1 MGDPTG
7 LNEAVEY
14 HIVNSLGWSTL
25 RPLQRTAVKPIRSG
39 SDCLLLAPTAGGKTE
54 AAVFPL
60 LSEMIDREWTGLSV
74 LYVTPLRALL
84 NNLQPRIN
92 SYASWVGRRAEL
104 WHGDVGPSQRRRIL
118 SNPSEI
124 LLTTPESLESML
136 VSRRVDHASFFANIR
151 AIVVDEVHAFAGDDR
166 GWHLLS
172 VLQRIQRIAG
182 RPIQRIGLSATVGN
196 PQQILDWLQGS
207 ALSKGKSSAIVSE
220 EAAQANDV
228 EVVLDYVGSIDN
240 AAQVISKLHRGEK
253 RLAFCVSRS
262 DCEELAYALRQ
273 RGVTAFVSHASLSAD
288 ERRLSEQAFA
298 ESRDCVIAATS
309 TLELGIDVGDLD
321 RVIQIDSTWT
331 VSSFL
336 QRLGRTGRRSGTR
349 RNALFLATNYDTLL
363 RAAAVLLLW
372 KRGFVEAVEPPAA
385 PNHIAAQQI
394 LALALQEGQFSPGS
408 LTHWWGDLP
417 VMDNAG
423 DILKFLRDDEFL
435 AEDGGFLF
443 IGPQAEKKFGRR
455 YFMDLLSAFTA
466 APELTVIAGQ
476 REIGSVAPISL
487 VATGPEG
494 AARKLLLSGR
504 SWLVEAVDWDRHVV
518 RVSEMAEKGASRWQ
532 SGSVAESYEMMQAM
546 REILLGAT
554 PDVQISRRAQEHM
567 PQLRASQSGTVE
579 KSGLVIHRS
588 EESQV
593 FWTWAGLKANLTLQA
608 ALGIDDAHA
617 DNAMIRLPTSVTIA
631 DIREAASRVA
641 FALPFVPPQMI
652 QGLKFSAALPMELA
666 VGTLADRVRDPQAA
680 AVSSSSSISVVEVSK
695 QEGLVND

>member
-1 MGDPTG
+1 MSAQPG

-25 RPLQRTAVKPIRSG
+25 RPLQRAAVLPIRSG

-54 AAVFPL
+54 AAVFPI
-60 LSEMIDREWTGLSV
+60 LSELVEGGWYGLSV

-104 WHGDVGPSQRRRIL
+104 WHGDVGPSERKRIL
-118 SNPSEI
+118 SDPPEI

-136 VSRRVDHASFFANIR
+136 VSRRVDHDAFFANVR

-172 VLQRIQRIAG
+172 VLERVQRIAG

-207 ALSKGKSSAIVSE
+207 ALLNGKPSVVVSE
-220 EAAQANDV
+220 EAAQATDV

-240 AAQVISKLHRGEK
+240 AAQVLSKLHRGEK

-298 ESRDCVIAATS
+298 ESRDCVIVATS

-321 RVIQIDSTWT
+321 RVIQIDSTWS

-336 QRLGRTGRRSGTR
+336 QRLGRTGRRPGSR
-349 RNALFLATNYDTLL
+349 RNALFLTTNYETLL

-372 KRGFVEAVEPPAA
+372 KRGFVEAVEPPTA
-385 PNHIAAQQI
+385 PNHICAQQI
-394 LALALQEGQFSPGS
+394 LALALQEGQFSPES
-408 LTHWWGDLP
+408 LPHWWGDLS
-417 VMDNAG
+417 VMDNVG
-423 DILKFLRDDEFL
+423 EILDFLRDEEFL
-435 AEDGGFLF
+435 AEDSGLLF
-443 IGPQAEKKFGRR
+443 IGPRAEKKFGRR

-487 VATGPEG
+487 VGSGPTG

-518 RVSEMAEKGASRWQ
+518 RASEMAEKGSSRWQ
-532 SGSVAESYEMMQAM
+532 SGSVAESYAIMRAM

-554 PDVQISRRAQEHM
+554 PDVQISKRAQEHL
-567 PQLRASQSGTVE
+567 PQLRASQSETVE
-579 KSGLVIHRS
+579 QSGLVLHRS
-588 EESQV
+588 EAGQV
-593 FWTWAGLKANLTLQA
+593 FWTWAGLKANLTLLA
-608 ALGIDDAHA
+608 AMGMDDARA
-617 DNAMIRLPTSVTIA
+617 DNAMIRLPAQVTIA
-631 DIREAASRVA
+631 DIRAAAHRVEV
-641 FALPFVPPQMI
+641 ALPFVPLQMI
-652 QGLKFSAALPMELA
+652 QDLKFSAALPTALA
-666 VGTLADRVRDPQAA
+666 TRTLAARLADLPGAKRICEALVVVR
-680 AVSSSSSISVVEVSK
+680 
-695 QEGLVND
+695 

>member
-1 MGDPTG
+1 MSDPTG

-25 RPLQRTAVKPIRSG
+25 RPLQRAAVKPIRSG

-54 AAVFPL
+54 AAVFPI
-60 LSEMIDREWTGLSV
+60 LSEMIDREWSGLSV

-92 SYASWVGRRAEL
+92 SYASWVGRRSEV
-104 WHGDVGPSQRRRIL
+104 WHGDVGPTQRRRIL
-118 SNPSEI
+118 SNPPEI

-136 VSRRVDHASFFANIR
+136 VSRRVDHDSLFANIR

-172 VLQRIQRIAG
+172 VLERVQRIAG
-182 RPIQRIGLSATVGN
+182 RPIQRVGLSATVGN

-207 ALSKGKSSAIVSE
+207 ALLQRKPSVVVSE
-220 EAAQANDV
+220 EAAQATDV

-298 ESRDCVIAATS
+298 ESRDCVIVATS

-336 QRLGRTGRRSGTR
+336 QRLGRTGRRPGSR
-349 RNALFLATNYDTLL
+349 RNALFLTTNYDSLL

-372 KRGFVEAVEPPAA
+372 KRGFIEAVEPPAT

-394 LALALQEGQFSPGS
+394 LALALQEGQFSPES
-408 LTHWWGDLP
+408 LPNWWGDLA

-423 DILKFLRDDEFL
+423 EILDFLRNEEFL
-435 AEDGGFLF
+435 AEDSGLLF

-487 VATGPEG
+487 VGSGPSGAT
-494 AARKLLLSGR
+494 RKLLLSGR
-504 SWLVEAVDWDRHVV
+504 SWLVEAVDWDRHIV
-518 RVSEMAEKGASRWQ
+518 RVSEMAEKGTSRWQ

-554 PDVQISRRAQEHM
+554 PDVQISKRAQEHL
-567 PQLRASQSGTVE
+567 PQLRASQSEIVE
-579 KSGLVIHRS
+579 QSGLVLRRT
-588 EESQV
+588 EETLA
-593 FWTWAGLKANLTLQA
+593 FWTWAGLKANITLLA
-608 ALGIDDAHA
+608 ALGAYDARA
-617 DNAMIRLPTSVTIA
+617 DNAMIRLPAAMTIA
-631 DIREAASRVA
+631 DIRDVASGVTDA
-641 FALPFVPPQMI
+641 VPFVPPEMV
-652 QGLKFSAALPMELA
+652 QGLKFSAALPEPLA
-666 VGTLADRVRDPQAA
+666 KETLSTRMSDQSGAQRVLKHRF
-680 AVSSSSSISVVEVSK
+680 VT
-695 QEGLVND
+695 N

>member
-1 MGDPTG
+1 MSDPTG

-25 RPLQRTAVKPIRSG
+25 RPLQRAAVKPIRSG
-39 SDCLLLAPTAGGKTE
+39 SDCLLLAPTASGKTE
-54 AAVFPL
+54 AAVFPI
-60 LSEMIDREWTGLSV
+60 LSDMIEHEWSGLSV

-92 SYASWVGRRAEL
+92 SYSSWVGRRAEL

-118 SNPSEI
+118 SNPPEV

-136 VSRRVDHASFFANIR
+136 VSKRVEHHSFFANIR
-151 AIVVDEVHAFAGDDR
+151 AIIVDEVHAFAGDDR

-172 VLQRIQRIAG
+172 VLERVQRIAG
-182 RPIQRIGLSATVGN
+182 RPIQRVGLSATVGN

-207 ALSKGKSSAIVSE
+207 ALSQGKPSVVVSE
-220 EAAQANDV
+220 ESAKATDV

-288 ERRLSEQAFA
+288 ERRLSERAFA
-298 ESRDCVIAATS
+298 ESRDCVIVATS

-336 QRLGRTGRRSGTR
+336 QRIGRTGRRPGAR
-349 RNALFLATNYDTLL
+349 RNALFLTTNYDSLL

-372 KRGFVEAVEPPAA
+372 KRGFVEAVEPPAT

-394 LALALQEGQFSPGS
+394 LALALQEGQFSPES
-408 LTHWWGDLP
+408 LPHWWGDLA
-417 VMDNAG
+417 VMDNVG
-423 DILKFLRDDEFL
+423 EILDFLRNEEFL
-435 AEDGGFLF
+435 AEDSGLLF

-487 VATGPEG
+487 VGTGPSG
-494 AARKLLLSGR
+494 ATRKLLLSGR
-504 SWLVEAVDWDRHVV
+504 SWLVEAVDWERRIV
-518 RVSEMAEKGASRWQ
+518 RVSEMAEKGKSRWQ
-532 SGSVAESYEMMQAM
+532 SGSIAESYAMMQAM

-554 PDVQISRRAQEHM
+554 PDVQISKRAQEHM

-579 KSGLVIHRS
+579 KSGLVLQRFD
-588 EESQV
+588 ENQV
-593 FWTWAGLKANLTLQA
+593 LWTWAGLKGNLTLLA
-608 ALGIDDAHA
+608 ALGIDDARA
-617 DNAMIRLPTSVTIA
+617 DNAMIRLPAQVTIA
-631 DIREAASRVA
+631 DIRAATSRVA
-641 FALPFVPPQMI
+641 DALPCIPPQML
-652 QGLKFSAALPMELA
+652 QGLKFSVALPAELA
-666 VGTLADRVRDPQAA
+666 QETLSLRLLDVENASTIMLGRINVRKP
-680 AVSSSSSISVVEVSK
+680 SPTT
-695 QEGLVND
+695 G

>member
-1 MGDPTG
+1 M
-7 LNEAVEY
+7 NESIEY
-14 HIVNSLGWSTL
+14 HVVNSLGWSTL
-25 RPLQRTAVKPIRSG
+25 RPLQQAAVQPIRSG

-60 LSEMIDREWTGLSV
+60 LSELIDDEWNGLSV

-92 SYASWVGRRAEL
+92 SYSSWVGRRAEL

-118 SNPSEI
+118 SNPPEV

-136 VSRRVDHASFFANIR
+136 VSKRVDHHSFFANMR

-172 VLQRIQRIAG
+172 VLERVQRIAG
-182 RPIQRIGLSATVGN
+182 RPIQRVGLSATVGN

-207 ALSKGKSSAIVSE
+207 ALSQGKPSTVVSE
-220 EAAQANDV
+220 DAVQVTDV

-240 AAQVISKLHRGEK
+240 AAQIISKLHRGEK

-298 ESRDCVIAATS
+298 ESRDCVIVATS
-309 TLELGIDVGDLD
+309 TLELGIDIGDLD

-336 QRLGRTGRRSGTR
+336 QRLGRTGRRPGSR
-349 RNALFLATNYDTLL
+349 RNALFLTTNYDSLL

-372 KRGFVEAVEPPAA
+372 KRGFIEAVEPPAT

-394 LALALQEGQFSPGS
+394 LALALQEGQFSPES
-408 LTHWWGDLP
+408 LPHWWGDLA
-417 VMDNAG
+417 VMDNVG
-423 DILKFLRDDEFL
+423 EILDFLRNEEFL
-435 AEDGGFLF
+435 AEDSGLLF

-487 VATGPEG
+487 VGSGPSDAT
-494 AARKLLLSGR
+494 RKLLLSGR
-504 SWLVEAVDWDRHVV
+504 SWLVEAVDWDRHIV
-518 RVSEMAEKGASRWQ
+518 RVSEMAEKGTSRWQ
-532 SGSVAESYEMMQAM
+532 SGSVAESYAMMQAM

-554 PDVQISRRAQEHM
+554 PDVQISKRAKEHL
-567 PQLRASQSGTVE
+567 PQLRASQSETVE
-579 KSGLVIHRS
+579 QSGLVLRRS
-588 EESQV
+588 EAGQV
-593 FWTWAGLKANLTLQA
+593 FWTWAGLKANLTLLG
-608 ALGIDDAHA
+608 ALGIDDARA
-617 DNAMIRLPTSVTIA
+617 DNAMLRLPISVTIA
-631 DIREAASRVA
+631 DIREAANRVA
-641 FALPFVPPQMI
+641 VALPFVPLQMI

-666 VGTLADRVRDPQAA
+666 VDTLACRLRDGHAA
-680 AVSSSSSISVVEVSK
+680 AASTSSPISVVDVTK
-695 QEGLVND
+695 QEDLVSD

>member
-1 MGDPTG
+1 MSDPTG

-25 RPLQRTAVKPIRSG
+25 RPLQRAAVKPIRSG

-54 AAVFPL
+54 AAVFPI
-60 LSEMIDREWTGLSV
+60 LSEMIDSEWSGLSV

-118 SNPSEI
+118 SNPPEI

-172 VLQRIQRIAG
+172 VFQRIQRIAG

-298 ESRDCVIAATS
+298 ESRDCVIVATS

-336 QRLGRTGRRSGTR
+336 QRLGRTGRRPGTR

-372 KRGFVEAVEPPAA
+372 KGGFVEAVEPPPA

-394 LALALQEGQFSPGS
+394 LALALQEGLFSPDS
-408 LTHWWGDLP
+408 LPRWWGDLP
-417 VMDNAG
+417 VMDDASE
-423 DILKFLRDDEFL
+423 ILNFLRSEEFL
-435 AEDGGFLF
+435 TEDGGFLF

-455 YFMDLLSAFTA
+455 YFMELLSAFTA

-487 VATGPEG
+487 VGTGPEG
-494 AARKLLLSGR
+494 TARRLLLSGR
-504 SWLVEAVDWDRHVV
+504 SWLVEAVDWDRHIV
-518 RVSEMAEKGASRWQ
+518 RVSEMAEKGTSRWQ

-554 PDVQISRRAQEHM
+554 PDVQISKRAQEHL
-567 PQLRASQSGTVE
+567 PQLRASQSETVE
-579 KSGLVIHRS
+579 QSGLVLRRA
-588 EESQV
+588 EETQAL
-593 FWTWAGLKANLTLQA
+593 WTWAGLKANLTLLA
-608 ALGIDDAHA
+608 ALGIDDARA
-617 DNAMIRLPTSVTIA
+617 DNAMLRLPTSVTIS
-631 DIREAASRVA
+631 DIRNAANRADV
-641 FALPFVPPQMI
+641 ALPFVPLQMV
-652 QGLKFSAALPMELA
+652 QDLKFSAALPAALA
-666 VGTLADRVRDPQAA
+666 TRTLAARLADVPDAKRICEALVVVR
-680 AVSSSSSISVVEVSK
+680 
-695 QEGLVND
+695 